1 MPRLV
6 TKEYSELL
14 HYTTAGGLTGI
25 LSSGALWASH
35 ASFLNDSK
43 EITRF
48 FDARLPTLA
57 GDAIREF
64 ITKNLADP
72 SVSSKIESEG
82 GVDAVVQKAVEFA
95 TRPIRAATLKFNQ
108 PFIFSM
114 SGARTGRVAKSGQ
127 LSQWRGYGG
136 DGGYAIVLDSEKF
149 DQLLKQEGQTRHYQ
163 FAQWG
168 DVFYYGA
175 EADQQ
180 PSSEEVG
187 QYEETVRKGGVALA
201 QGQHPETVDGLYD
214 AVTSLACLF
223 KHWGFVEEQEVRV
236 VAIPAAIDVAAAAA
250 AAGDSRPAPVV
261 KSFLRSGVPVPYLE
275 LFATADKSEI
285 RSRLPIKR
293 VIVGPHRDKV
303 RRAHAVEHL
312 LRSNGYESE
321 VVCSEIPYA
330 GT

>member
-6 TKEYSELL
+6 TQEYSELL
-14 HYTTAGGLTGI
+14 HYTTAGGLAGI
-25 LSSGALWASH
+25 LGSGVLWASH
-35 ASFLNDSK
+35 ASFLNDAE
-43 EITRF
+43 EITHF
-48 FDARLPTLA
+48 FDARPPTLA

-64 ITKNLADP
+64 ITKNIAAP
-72 SVSSKIESEG
+72 SVASKIESDG
-82 GVDAVVQKAVEFA
+82 GVDAVVQNAVEFA

-114 SGARTGRVAKSGQ
+114 SGPTGGRVAKNGL

-136 DGGYAIVLDSEKF
+136 DGGYAIVLDSKKF
-149 DQLLKQEGQTRHYQ
+149 DHLLKQEGQTRHYQ

-168 DVFYYGA
+168 DVYYYGA
-175 EADQQ
+175 ETNQQ
-180 PSSEEVG
+180 PSSEEVA
-187 QYEETVRKGGVALA
+187 QYEDSVKKGVVAMA
-201 QGQHPETVDGLYD
+201 QGQHPETVDDLYD

-223 KHWGFVEEQEVRV
+223 KHWGFAEEQEVRV
-236 VAIPAAIDVAAAAA
+236 VCIPAAIDVATAAL

-275 LFATADKSEI
+275 LFATAGKSEA
-285 RSRLPIKR
+285 RGRLPIKR

-303 RRAHAVEHL
+303 RRASAVEHL
-312 LRSNGYESE
+312 LRSNGYDSE
-321 VVCSEIPYA
+321 VVCSEIPYI